1 MHSGVVSGVPVMF
14 ERPANRLSGFKEQEG
29 GALSPQNQVSDQV
42 ESRVLFL
49 QSHRFRPICC
59 LAGMRSVDINHYSG
73 GCGFGHFRLK
83 KEVSN

>member
-42 ESRVLFL
+42 ESFSFKATDSDRLVVLRACA
-49 QSHRFRPICC
+49 QSTSIII
-59 LAGMRSVDINHYSG
+59 LAVVDSG
-73 GCGFGHFRLK
+73 IF
-83 KEVSN
+83 V